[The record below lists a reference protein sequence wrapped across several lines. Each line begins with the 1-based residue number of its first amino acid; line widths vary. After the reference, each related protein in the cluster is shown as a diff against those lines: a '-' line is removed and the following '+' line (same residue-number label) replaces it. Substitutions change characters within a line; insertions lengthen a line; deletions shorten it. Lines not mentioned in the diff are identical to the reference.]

1 MLKTLPKCI
10 ELNLIAKEFKRNI
23 SMSVKMMLMDSEG
36 EDGEIDMKKR
46 SIKIKVVNREVGYT
60 YWWNVDKLSNRY
72 YIIKDMSEQYFE
84 TGVIPTLDQKDDPF
98 WDPPEHSLI
107 GRGFL
112 TTKAL
117 TYMFDNPVELPIIG

>member
-1 MLKTLPKCI
+1 
-10 ELNLIAKEFKRNI
+10 
-23 SMSVKMMLMDSEG
+23 MLMDSEG

-84 TGVIPTLDQKDDPF
+84 TGVIPQLEQKDDPF

-117 TYMFDNPVELPIIG
+117 TYMFDNLV

>member
-1 MLKTLPKCI
+1 
-10 ELNLIAKEFKRNI
+10 
-23 SMSVKMMLMDSEG
+23 
-36 EDGEIDMKKR
+36 MKKR

-72 YIIKDMSEQYFE
+72 YIIKDMSQSYFE

-117 TYMFDNPVELPIIG
+117 AYMFDNPVELPIIGEDDHCGELVVNLVPTDQTGQVNLCEEMDD